1 MHRTLAN
8 LIIEVWNINLA
19 TGLVVI
25 KLNQYH
31 FYSLYGSNT
40 IVNIN
45 FRLEVLM
52 NHSQPNLF
60 LIPILWR

>member
-1 MHRTLAN
+1 MYRTLASF
-8 LIIEVWNINLA
+8 IIEVWNINLA

-25 KLNQYH
+25 KLKQYH

-45 FRLEVLM
+45 FRLEV
-52 NHSQPNLF
+52 
-60 LIPILWR
+60 

>member
-1 MHRTLAN
+1 MYRTLASF
-8 LIIEVWNINLA
+8 IIEVWTINLA
-19 TGLVVI
+19 TGLVAI

-45 FRLEVLM
+45 FRLEV
-52 NHSQPNLF
+52 
-60 LIPILWR
+60 

>member
-1 MHRTLAN
+1 MHSALAS
-8 LIIEVWNINLA
+8 LIIDIWNINLA

-31 FYSLYGSNT
+31 FYSLYGSNSNS

-45 FRLEVLM
+45 FRLEV
-52 NHSQPNLF
+52 
-60 LIPILWR
+60 